1 MGLKIVMHMYV
12 LKHSRK
18 HRQLSLFHLMMP
30 KMMMIAI
37 CQTIYYSD
45 DELITDDKL
54 IDQENE
60 DYEML
65 TLSNDPRK
73 K

>member
-1 MGLKIVMHMYV
+1 
-12 LKHSRK
+12 
-18 HRQLSLFHLMMP
+18 
-30 KMMMIAI
+30 MMMIAI